1 MGKVAGVAV
10 QSPIEGWQLPVPSI
24 GSRFLGTGVERMPV
38 LVGFG
43 VRVRGRVT
51 AACPLARHSVE
62 LACLC
67 PQYPLLMDTME
78 SLVRIVTPLD
88 NSSYVLGAL
97 NRPLCSPWWWQ
108 MAVKRPREMARGP
121 QWHWHP
127 GLATPQGNRGHH
139 EANLKSQKHSFPFSP
154 LRKSQKWN
162 CTEDVLRRC
171 CLIFPLANVPCW
183 EHVDRWCT
191 LAYGTGSITRCCF
204 CIITTCVN
212 MEKRQVTS

>member
-38 LVGFG
+38 LVGLG

-108 MAVKRPREMARGP
+108 MAVKRPREMARSP
-121 QWHWHP
+121 QWHRHP
-127 GLATPQGNRGHH
+127 GLATHLKEIEATMRPIWSPKNILSLSPHYESHRSETTPRMFSGGAAWFFLWRTCRG
-139 EANLKSQKHSFPFSP
+139 
-154 LRKSQKWN
+154 
-162 CTEDVLRRC
+162 
-171 CLIFPLANVPCW
+171 W

-212 MEKRQVTS
+212 MEKGK